1 METTNWGVEHSP
13 FVAFPQEPVNAI
25 LGEVPAA
32 SVAFALDVGARDF
45 FLFLETFQKG
55 D

>member
-1 METTNWGVEHSP
+1 METTNWGVQHSP

-32 SVAFALDVGARDF
+32 SVAFALDVGARDS